1 MTEITRVPLRPIA
14 KGSLTK
20 LWIGVIVA
28 IGLAVLLAWSLAP
41 QGYGL
46 TVLEEGEGPTPTE
59 EDVIFVNYTGRLADG
74 TVFDQSQ
81 PLPLP
86 VEGIFPEGNPLPLGN
101 MIPGFVEGAKQM
113 RKGGRYELRI
123 PPSEG
128 YGDEPRT
135 NPQTGET
142 VIPANSDLIFE
153 VEMIDFM
160 SRAEFDRRVEVITR
174 MMEQQQGAMMGGPGG
189 QPPMGQP
196 LPEGAPEGAAPPQ

>member
-20 LWIGVIVA
+20 LWIGVIIA

-41 QGYGL
+41 EGYGL
-46 TVLEEGEGPTPTE
+46 TVLEEGEGPNPTAD
-59 EDVIFVNYTGRLADG
+59 DVIFVNYVGKLADG

-81 PLPLP
+81 PLPIP

-101 MIPGFVEGAKQM
+101 MIPGFTEGALEMQ
-113 RKGGRYELRI
+113 KGGKYELRI
-123 PPSEG
+123 PAAKG
-128 YGDEPRT
+128 YGAEPRT

-160 SRAEFDRRVEVITR
+160 SQAEFQRRVQVITQ

-189 QPPMGQP
+189 APPQGQP
-196 LPEGAPEGAAPPQ
+196 LPEGAPPPQ

>member
-28 IGLAVLLAWSLAP
+28 VGLALLLAWSLAP

-46 TVLEEGEGPTPTE
+46 TVLEEGEGPTPSAD
-59 EDVIFVNYTGRLADG
+59 DVIFVNYTGKLADG

-81 PLPLP
+81 PLPIP
-86 VEGIFPEGNPLPLGN
+86 VEGIFPDGNPLPLGN
-101 MIPGFVEGAKQM
+101 MIPGFTEGAMEMQ
-113 RKGGRYELRI
+113 KGGRYELRI
-123 PPSEG
+123 PASKG
-128 YGDEPRT
+128 YGAEART

-142 VIPANSDLIFE
+142 IIPANSDLIFE

-160 SRAEFDRRVEVITR
+160 SRAEFERRVQVITQ

-189 QPPMGQP
+189 EMP
-196 LPEGAPEGAAPPQ
+196 LPEGAAPPQ